1 MLQAT
6 PQAEPKSIL
15 PVTRQFSA
23 QPCAPGDRPSCA
35 TANVR
40 KGQDQQKSGRAGL
53 KSIAR
58 KILPL
63 ILILSCISK
72 LRNYVTAIVY
82 LKMHL

>member
-15 PVTRQFSA
+15 PVTRQFST
-23 QPCAPGDRPSCA
+23 QPRETGDIPSYA

-40 KGQDQQKSGRAGL
+40 KGHDQQKSGRAGL

-58 KILPL
+58 KLLPL
-63 ILILSCISK
+63 I
-72 LRNYVTAIVY
+72 
-82 LKMHL
+82 

>member
-15 PVTRQFSA
+15 PVTKQFSA
-23 QPCAPGDRPSCA
+23 QPCATSDRPSCA

-40 KGQDQQKSGRAGL
+40 KGRDQQKSGRAGL

-58 KILPL
+58 KLLPL
-63 ILILSCISK
+63 I
-72 LRNYVTAIVY
+72 
-82 LKMHL
+82 